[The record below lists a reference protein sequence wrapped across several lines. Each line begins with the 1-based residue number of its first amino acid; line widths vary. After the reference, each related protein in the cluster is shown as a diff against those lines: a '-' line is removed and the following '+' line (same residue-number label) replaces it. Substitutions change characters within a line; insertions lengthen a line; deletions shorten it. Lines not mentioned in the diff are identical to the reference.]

1 GQVDKDSEVF
11 KVKMPRFRD
20 VIEKTSELLRQ
31 AEARLKSWRATDSDE
46 LDDTLAVDVYD
57 LEHQVL
63 RVYQALESFGR
74 DLAELTKIA
83 AKRRTS

>member
-1 GQVDKDSEVF
+1 MF

-74 DLAELTKIA
+74 DLA
-83 AKRRTS
+83 